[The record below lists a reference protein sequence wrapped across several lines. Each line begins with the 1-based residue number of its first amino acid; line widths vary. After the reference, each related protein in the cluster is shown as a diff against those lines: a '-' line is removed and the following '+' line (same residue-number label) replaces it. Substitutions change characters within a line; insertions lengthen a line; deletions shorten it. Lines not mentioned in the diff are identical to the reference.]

1 MRGGR
6 RTGPPDRR
14 QDARDRFRG
23 DIADL
28 PGPTLRIEDPEPV
41 RPVWSRALQKL
52 TATVRASI
60 EARFRPDHLAAPS
73 VTAASDCATL
83 SAGAP

>member
-6 RTGPPDRR
+6 RTGPPDRW

-73 VTAASDCATL
+73 GTAASHSSTL
-83 SAGAP
+83 SADAP